1 MHILLIAPLVEE
13 SQDYGYDEDGYEEEE
28 DDFEEITQEDC
39 WTIIT
44 AFFAE
49 KGLVRQQLDSFDE
62 FVQNTMQEL
71 VDENRHLI
79 LDQADQHT
87 GHEFDTTRRY
97 EITFGQ
103 IYLSRPTVTEADGS
117 VVPIFPQEARLR
129 NLTYSAPLYIEM
141 SKRVLVGREDPNK
154 PYGEMDW
161 SPEGPQD
168 ESMTKVWI
176 GKVPIML
183 RSNFCILSGLNDPD
197 LYDLNEC
204 PYDQGGYFIIN
215 GSEKVLIAQERM
227 AGNHVYVFAKAQP
240 SPINFLAEI
249 RSAPE
254 KGGKTVSTFQVKMF
268 HRSQEKSSGNVIKAT
283 IPYIRTDIPI
293 WVVFRALGV
302 ISDRDILEHI
312 CYDMQDAQMLEM
324 LKPCIDDGFVIQDRD
339 VSSPETLD

>member
-1 MHILLIAPLVEE
+1 
-13 SQDYGYDEDGYEEEE
+13 
-28 DDFEEITQEDC
+28 
-39 WTIIT
+39 
-44 AFFAE
+44 
-49 KGLVRQQLDSFDE
+49 
-62 FVQNTMQEL
+62 
-71 VDENRHLI
+71 
-79 LDQADQHT
+79 
-87 GHEFDTTRRY
+87 
-97 EITFGQ
+97 
-103 IYLSRPTVTEADGS
+103 
-117 VVPIFPQEARLR
+117 
-129 NLTYSAPLYIEM
+129 
-141 SKRVLVGREDPNK
+141 
-154 PYGEMDW
+154 
-161 SPEGPQD
+161 
-168 ESMTKVWI
+168 
-176 GKVPIML
+176 ML
-183 RSNFCILSGLNDPD
+183 RSGFCILSDLTDSD

-268 HRSQEKSSGNVIKAT
+268 HRSQEKSVSRVLDLHVYNLLTIFQSGNVIKAT

-339 VSSPETLD
+339 VSISSTGYFPLTYMTRLPSISLVIVEQLLVYRESVDCVMPKKFFKRKCCLTFPWRKATSQGKLTSLATWSIDYYLRP